1 MGFSE
6 SDQHKFYDNDGHEV
20 DFEYFW
26 DEYEKWK
33 TAQLL
38 KAREES
44 KQHHDWYEKAV
55 NRLSEL
61 RQELERVKER
71 RNYEIVFGTHL
82 MARIYVFHDR
92 IECEDAINGWGD
104 NVEPEKIKIT
114 NNK

>member
-1 MGFSE
+1 MSKEEELRKEFKKQMGFSE

-61 RQELERVKER
+61 RQELERVNRKKKL
-71 RNYEIVFGTHL
+71 RNSVWYSFDSSNLCVS
-82 MARIYVFHDR
+82 R
-92 IECEDAINGWGD
+92 
-104 NVEPEKIKIT
+104 
-114 NNK
+114 

>member
-1 MGFSE
+1 MSKEATEFFRKE
-6 SDQHKFYDNDGHEV
+6 RLALEQEAKRVKEQN
-20 DFEYFW
+20 
-26 DEYEKWK
+26 
-33 TAQLL
+33 
-38 KAREES
+38 KAL
-44 KQHHDWYEKAV
+44 
-55 NRLSEL
+55 N
-61 RQELERVKER
+61 QELEKVKER